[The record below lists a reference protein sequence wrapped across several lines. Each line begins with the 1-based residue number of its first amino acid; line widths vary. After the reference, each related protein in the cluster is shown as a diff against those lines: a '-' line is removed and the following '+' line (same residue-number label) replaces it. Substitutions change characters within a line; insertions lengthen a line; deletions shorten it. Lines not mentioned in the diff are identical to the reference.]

1 MERAVRNDRM
11 VALMLLNVNKF
22 KEVNDALGYEAGDSI
37 LVQTAASVR
46 SCLRES
52 DTIARWGGDEFV
64 VILEDVSLESD
75 AQAVAEKIL
84 NKFAM
89 PLAVNGRE
97 CFVTLSVGI
106 AMSPGVN
113 SDVDALLKRADIAMM
128 RAKSWGDN
136 IVQVYSADASLP
148 PSERLAL
155 KNGLREALG
164 AGQLFLEYQP
174 QVELATQRVVG
185 VEALIRW
192 QHPVY
197 GRVEPSRF
205 VPLAEETG
213 MIVPIGEWVLRT
225 ACEQNQAWRAAG
237 LPPIK
242 TAVNL
247 SARQLKQPDLVPR
260 ILKIIEET
268 GIEPRCLDLEI
279 TEGILIDNLELN
291 QSTMTEL
298 RAAGVQISIDDFGT
312 GYSSLNYLSEL
323 PADIL
328 KMDGSFIRRL
338 GQPGDRGRSYAI
350 AESIIDMAH
359 RLQLKVI
366 AEAVETAEQL
376 ADLRRMECD
385 EAQGWFFNKS
395 LHPHQITV
403 LLERQG
409 VDAPAPLTMAV

>member
-1 MERAVRNDRM
+1 
-11 VALMLLNVNKF
+11 VN
-22 KEVNDALGYEAGDSI
+22 
-37 LVQTAASVR
+37 
-46 SCLRES
+46 C
-52 DTIARWGGDEFV
+52 
-64 VILEDVSLESD
+64 
-75 AQAVAEKIL
+75 
-84 NKFAM
+84 
-89 PLAVNGRE
+89 
-97 CFVTLSVGI
+97 
-106 AMSPGVN
+106 
-113 SDVDALLKRADIAMM
+113 DVDALLKRADIAMM

-205 VPLAEETG
+205 IPLAEETG

-247 SARQLKQPDLVPR
+247 SARQLKQPDLVQR

-291 QSTMTEL
+291 QGTMTEL

-328 KMDGSFIRRL
+328 KLDGSFIRRL

-403 LLERQG
+403 LLERQV
-409 VDAPAPLTMAV
+409 VDAPAQLTVAV